1 MLIPISFTNYLSM
14 CVFNAQ
20 HILICL
26 SCSLGNCIVHCRDCY
41 VHLCKKLQINMRTLH
56 SVYFVVLLSQ
66 VFIMLTFL
74 SLLKAKFGCGLW
86 RTFRLY
92 LLSTCD
98 LFSLKYS
105 PDISNFLCPM
115 INSYSVTA
123 FFNATKY
130 LLNHFEFV
138 IQ

>member
-1 MLIPISFTNYLSM
+1 MPITSLSVYLVLVSFSLFGKLHSAESVMYTYANNCKSICAHFTVCMLLIPN
-14 CVFNAQ
+14 
-20 HILICL
+20 
-26 SCSLGNCIVHCRDCY
+26 
-41 VHLCKKLQINMRTLH
+41 
-56 SVYFVVLLSQ
+56 Q
-66 VFIMLTFL
+66 VFMMLTFL
-74 SLLKAKFGCGLW
+74 SLLKANFGCGQW

-123 FFNATKY
+123 FFNATKKC
-130 LLNHFEFV
+130 LLNYYKFV